1 MTETPDWITC
11 PALGASPLSDC
22 LSVDSM
28 FRMSDQELAW
38 LDTVDSLAEVSP
50 HSDSG
55 FEDSSETDSLSARSC
70 VSLSP
75 LRTSGNMADTSNFS
89 LDFLLE
95 TTKLV
100 NGELDPASELS
111 LYNLCDNSQ
120 FKPSVTSIKQETG
133 SVDTVMDSAPL
144 LFNPDMPE
152 FECWDAGAGERPD
165 LMPPSLDW
173 TELDSSCSD
182 SGTPIEVL
190 GVSLDALMSPIEDS
204 ETETAVESI
213 TVTNFHL
220 NRTASINVK
229 TETGPGSVIDPVTHF
244 EQSFPLQRHRGRL
257 LTSEV
262 SALAGSHMACH
273 DYIKRI
279 NFNNATSIRS
289 PPSQPPHPS
298 IPSQGPPVHIPSLP
312 SADKKKQSLDD
323 KDYLAHGTGIPR
335 RNAPAKTH
343 IRDEDKVF
351 QCEEP
356 GCGKLYAKQSHLKA
370 HMRRHTGE
378 KPFTCSWPGCG
389 WKFSRSDELARH
401 RRSHSGIKPYKCQAC
416 GKRFAR
422 SDHLDKHHKIHDRDR
437 GRDFG
442 LGLKHKHRQGYLPG
456 AMLVKSL
463 A

>member
-11 PALGASPLSDC
+11 PALSPSPLSDC

-28 FRMSDQELAW
+28 FRMSDQDLAW
-38 LDTVDSLAEVSP
+38 LDTVDSLAAEVSP
-50 HSDSG
+50 PSDCG

-75 LRTSGNMADTSNFS
+75 LRAPEHPTDPSSFS

-100 NGELDPASELS
+100 DGDGGLDPDSDLS
-111 LYNLCDNSQ
+111 FYNLCDNSE
-120 FKPSVTSIKQETG
+120 FKSPIIKQEAGT
-133 SVDTVMDSAPL
+133 VDTVDSVMNAAIAAPL
-144 LFNPDMPE
+144 LLPE
-152 FECWDAGAGERPD
+152 FECWDAGAGDRQD
-165 LMPPSLDW
+165 LMPSSLDW
-173 TELDSSCSD
+173 TDLDTASSG
-182 SGTPIEVL
+182 SGAPIEVL

-213 TVTNFHL
+213 SVTNYHH
-220 NRTASINVK
+220 NKTASITVK
-229 TETGPGSVIDPVTHF
+229 SETVPGSVIDPVSHF
-244 EQSFPLQRHRGRL
+244 ERSFPLQRHRGRL

-262 SALAGSHMACH
+262 RALPGSHMDCH

-279 NFNNATSIRS
+279 NFNSAATIR
-289 PPSQPPHPS
+289 
-298 IPSQGPPVHIPSLP
+298 P
-312 SADKKKQSLDD
+312 SAVQTTHSSIQSSGPQASFPGEKKKQSLDD

-351 QCEEP
+351 QCEEA

-378 KPFTCSWPGCG
+378 KPFTCNWPGCG

-442 LGLKHKHRQGYLPG
+442 LGLKHRHRQSYLQSG
-456 AMLVKSL
+456 LLVKSL